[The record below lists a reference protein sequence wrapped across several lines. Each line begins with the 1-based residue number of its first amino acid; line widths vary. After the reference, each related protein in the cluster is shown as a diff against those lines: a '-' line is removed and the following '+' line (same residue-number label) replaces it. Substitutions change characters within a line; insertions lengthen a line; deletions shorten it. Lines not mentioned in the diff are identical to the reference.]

1 MKDLFDMINVS
12 KVTRQRLAEA
22 QTIDKIQLY
31 YLIYIILLRIVSF
44 QNKKEF
50 SERASGVK
58 DHHPGI
64 KVYYPNKQVKIN

>member
-1 MKDLFDMINVS
+1 MS